1 MKTFLKFDFKRAFF
15 YKKSLIASLIVL
27 VLLLIP
33 YFSEIKFP
41 HPGVDGINYF
51 IRIGGFSYLPFI
63 APLLASIPFSNS
75 YIIDKEKDV
84 FNKLFTIVKP
94 KVYFTSR
101 LIVNALVSGFVF
113 LITNTILLIFLISA
127 YGINNIHTDV
137 VGAFSPIYNKSKIA
151 YIIISL
157 FITFISAAS
166 FSTFILG
173 ISTLTKSKFLIL
185 LLPLFYVV
193 VTGVILPSTGLVE
206 QLNVMSLFQIDIYSK
221 ITGIGIILYD
231 LILFSIGS
239 FLFYCFGYKKMNK
252 VT

>member
-1 MKTFLKFDFKRAFF
+1 MKMFFEFDFKRAFF
-15 YKKSLIASLIVL
+15 SKKTLISSLIVL
-27 VLLLIP
+27 TLLLIP

-41 HPGVDGINYF
+41 HPGLDGINYF
-51 IRIGGFSYLPFI
+51 IRLGGFSYLPFI

-84 FNKLFTIVKP
+84 FSKLFTIIEP

-113 LITNTILLIFLISA
+113 LITKTILLIFLIIA
-127 YGINNIHTDV
+127 YGINNIHIDV
-137 VGAFSPIYNKSKIA
+137 TGTFSPIYNKSKIA

-157 FITFISAAS
+157 LITFVSAAS

-173 ISTLTKSKFLIL
+173 ISTLTKSKFLLI

-193 VTGVILPSTGLVE
+193 VTAVILPNTCLVE
-206 QLNVMSLFQIDIYSK
+206 QLNVMTLFQIDIYSK

-252 VT
+252 VI

>member
-1 MKTFLKFDFKRAFF
+1 MKMFFKFDLKRAFF
-15 YKKSLIASLIVL
+15 SKKTLISSLIVL
-27 VLLLIP
+27 ALLLIP
-33 YFSEIKFP
+33 YFSELKFP
-41 HPGVDGINYF
+41 DPRLDGINYF
-51 IRIGGFSYLPFI
+51 IRIGDFTCLPFI

-84 FNKLFTIVKP
+84 FSKLFTIIEP

-101 LIVNALVSGFVF
+101 LIVNALVSGFVL
-113 LITNTILLIFLISA
+113 LITKTILLIFLISA
-127 YGINNIHTDV
+127 YGINNIHMDV
-137 VGAFSPIYNKSKIA
+137 TGAFSPIYNKSKIA

-157 FITFISAAS
+157 LITFVSAAS

-193 VTGVILPSTGLVE
+193 ITAVILPNTCLVE
-206 QLNVMSLFQIDIYSK
+206 QLNVMALFQIDIYTK
-221 ITGIGIILYD
+221 ITGIGIIFYD

-252 VT
+252 LL